1 MFWRRWEPDRERRR
15 RSIEKWGARLLRR
28 APRATEIYSRL
39 DLDPVREALER
50 NAALMLAA
58 TGANGADD
66 DA

>member
-1 MFWRRWEPDRERRR
+1 M
-15 RSIEKWGARLLRR
+15 LRR